1 LHELGERSK
10 EDGVVTPTWWY
21 ASHVPPGNCNCPRY
35 KFLRTLDS
43 LKQPGEETPG
53 PSPEGLRAITAAH
66 GLWAELAKFI
76 PLKAISEEGKQ
87 RAMAVMQERFLS
99 FSVDSQS

>member
-1 LHELGERSK
+1 LHELGDRSK

-43 LKQPGEETPG
+43 LKQLGEETPG

-76 PLKAISEEGKQ
+76 PLKASHQ
-87 RAMAVMQERFLS
+87 RGRQAKGNRRNAGALS
-99 FSVDSQS
+99 FV